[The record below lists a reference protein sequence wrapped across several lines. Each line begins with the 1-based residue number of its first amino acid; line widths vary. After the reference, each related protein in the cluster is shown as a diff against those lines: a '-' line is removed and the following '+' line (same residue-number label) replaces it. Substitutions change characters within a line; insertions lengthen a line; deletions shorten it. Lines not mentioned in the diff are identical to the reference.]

1 MNITQFFPT
10 GLVILDTEEHTGFKQ
25 ITGLDSSIKIPVVF
39 LKKREADRLQ
49 DILTGSEEEQLT
61 VFMQGKDQTDD
72 DRM

>member
-1 MNITQFFPT
+1 M
-10 GLVILDTEEHTGFKQ
+10 DTEEHTGFKQ

-49 DILTGSEEEQLT
+49 EILTGSEEQKLT